1 MVLVGIVLSIP
12 LAVIAGGIYAYV
24 IHFVLRYRIVRRV
37 ALWVSTA
44 VLVGLLLEW
53 VALVTVGA
61 VRSRAIIGPAF
72 YLLHLLVFFLAVPAL
87 ANLLVIRIRN
97 RAAKHGFG
105 ALFVVALLCSA
116 LALPVVLTQY
126 GVAEALY
133 GIDGAGGPYGQAPT
147 IPMPSWW

>member
-1 MVLVGIVLSIP
+1 MELVGIVLFVP
-12 LAVIAGGIYAYV
+12 LAFIASGIYAYV
-24 IHFVLRYRIVRRV
+24 IHFILRPQIVGRV

-53 VALVTVGA
+53 VVLFTMGA
-61 VRSRAIIGPAF
+61 VSSRAIIGPTF
-72 YLLHLLVFFLAVPAL
+72 YPLHLLIFVLSIPAL
-87 ANLLVIRIRN
+87 ANVLVIRIRN
-97 RAAKHGFG
+97 SVAMPGFG
-105 ALFVVALLCSA
+105 AWLVIALLCSA

-126 GVAEALY
+126 GVSEALY